1 MSGQKSLGPKY
12 IRYCFKTLFGPKKLP
27 GQLVQSKS
35 LYVLQKICEGMDPTN
50 YDTVLPKLRWR
61 VAGWVLSENNTTSWP
76 NLQVLQESKQVGFQ
90 VGPSVAIFSAL
101 LPQTQSETTRKRI
114 VPLC

>member
-1 MSGQKSLGPKY
+1 MLGQKSLGPKY

-90 VGPSVAIFSAL
+90 VGPSVAI
-101 LPQTQSETTRKRI
+101 TEK
-114 VPLC
+114 